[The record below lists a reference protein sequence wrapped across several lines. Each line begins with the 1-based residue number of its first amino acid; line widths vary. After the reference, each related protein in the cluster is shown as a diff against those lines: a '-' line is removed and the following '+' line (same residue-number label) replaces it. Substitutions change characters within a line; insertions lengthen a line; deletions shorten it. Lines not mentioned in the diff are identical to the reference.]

1 MKDLNLKKL
10 FSKRE
15 HFSLLE
21 NIVSIAAGPIAVF
34 DNAGNLISG
43 RQPLEEMN
51 SFPVKL
57 ERETIGYV
65 SGGQEAENVALI
77 ISGLIET
84 WSVQRSLADE
94 ILKKYKEHDL
104 LYNIND
110 AASLHPKTEEIADF
124 IINELKR
131 LIEFDYASILIFN
144 EIENTF
150 EVLSSYGDDCRC
162 TYYKKYI
169 EKINGNIFKNGRG
182 EIINEIFEKDNVAYS
197 FMAVPLK
204 TKEKTI
210 GIINVCSFKEIQYN
224 TSDFKI
230 LSSITSYIANSI
242 EITRLHN
249 FAYYDPLTSLPNRR
263 LFEEYINK
271 ALARTDR
278 SGKFMAVCFMDLD
291 GFKSINDNY
300 GHDAGDVVLVNV
312 ARRVSDVLRKSDM
325 LTRLGG
331 DEFIFLIEDFN
342 EENDLNKILSKIE
355 YVVEQPINIGAGK
368 TVTVC
373 VSIGICLYPGECG
386 GNSPAVLIN
395 NADKAMYLSKERKS
409 VRTSSWAIYDKS

>member
-1 MKDLNLKKL
+1 MKDLNLKNI

-15 HFSLLE
+15 HFALLE
-21 NIVSIAAGPIAVF
+21 NIINIAAGPIAVF
-34 DNAGNLISG
+34 DDDGTLISG
-43 RQPLEEMN
+43 KQPSGKRD

-57 ERETIGYV
+57 EEETIGHV
-65 SGGQEAENVALI
+65 SGGPAAKNAAQV

-110 AASLHPKTEEIADF
+110 VASLHPKTEDMAGF

-144 EIENTF
+144 ETKNTF
-150 EVLSSYGDDCRC
+150 ESLSSYENDCGC
-162 TYYKKYI
+162 SYYKKYI
-169 EKINGNIFKNGRG
+169 EKINSKIFKNGRG
-182 EIINEIFEKDNVAYS
+182 EIINEIFEKENAAYS
-197 FMAVPLK
+197 FMSVPLK
-204 TKEKTI
+204 TKKKTI
-210 GIINVCSFKEIQYN
+210 GIINVCSFKGIQYN

-242 EITRLHN
+242 EITRLYN
-249 FAYYDPLTSLPNRR
+249 VAYYDILTGLPNRR
-263 LFEEYINK
+263 LFEEYIKK
-271 ALARTDR
+271 AIARTDR

-291 GFKSINDNY
+291 GFKSINDIY
-300 GHDAGDVVLVNV
+300 GHGAGDVVLVS
-312 ARRVSDVLRKSDM
+312 AAKRISTALRKSDM

-331 DEFIFLIEDFN
+331 DEFIFLIEDLN
-342 EENDLNKILSKIE
+342 TEDDLDRILSKIE
-355 YVVEQPINIGAGK
+355 YAIGQPINIGAGK
-368 TVTVC
+368 TVSVC
-373 VSIGICLYPGECG
+373 VSIGICLYPGKCS

-409 VRTSSWAIYDKS
+409 VRTSSWALYDKC

>member
-1 MKDLNLKKL
+1 MKDLNLEKF
-10 FSKRE
+10 FSKKG
-15 HFSLLE
+15 HLALLE
-21 NIVSIAAGPIAVF
+21 NIIGLAGESTAVF
-34 DNAGNLISG
+34 DDDGTLISG
-43 RQPLEEMN
+43 KQPSGERD

-57 ERETIGYV
+57 EGKTIGRV
-65 SGGQEAENVALI
+65 SGGPAAGNAASI

-144 EIENTF
+144 EAENIF
-150 EVLSSYGDDCRC
+150 NALSSYGNDCRC
-162 TYYKKYI
+162 SYYKKYI
-169 EKINGNIFKNGRG
+169 EKINGKIFKNGRG
-182 EIINEIFEKDNVAYS
+182 EIINEIFEKENAAYS

-210 GIINVCSFKEIQYN
+210 GIINVCSFKDIQYN

-242 EITRLHN
+242 EITRLYSV
-249 FAYYDPLTSLPNRR
+249 AYYDHLTGLPNRR
-263 LFEEYINK
+263 LFEEYIEK
-271 ALARTDR
+271 AIARADR

-291 GFKSINDNY
+291 WFKSINDNY
-300 GHDAGDVVLVNV
+300 GHDAGDVVLVSV
-312 ARRVSDVLRKSDM
+312 AKRISASLRKSDM

-331 DEFIFLIEDFN
+331 DEFIFLIEDLN
-342 EENDLNKILSKIE
+342 TENDLSSILSKIE
-355 YVVEQPINIGAGK
+355 YAIGQPINIGAGK
-368 TVTVC
+368 TVSVC
-373 VSIGICLYPGECG
+373 VSIGVCLYHRECG
-386 GNSPAVLIN
+386 KSSPAALIN
-395 NADKAMYLSKERKS
+395 NADKAMYSSKERKS
-409 VRTSSWAIYDKS
+409 IRTSSWAVYDKC